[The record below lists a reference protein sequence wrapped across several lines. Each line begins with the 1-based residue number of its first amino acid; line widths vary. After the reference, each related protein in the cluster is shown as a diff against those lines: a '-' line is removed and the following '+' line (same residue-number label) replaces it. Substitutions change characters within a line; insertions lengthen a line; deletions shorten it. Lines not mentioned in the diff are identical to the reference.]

1 MHNVIVG
8 TGPAAA
14 AAILALADDPSE
26 QITVVDI
33 GERLADDRAAAVDRM
48 SALQPAQWANA
59 DRELVTVGPAE
70 LAGSALPEKRAY
82 GSNHMFV
89 DRGQQRGLAMPD
101 HGNDAAVS
109 GAFGGFSTVWGAQ
122 IMPFSRAT
130 FDRWPFGWADIE
142 PHYRAVLAEVP
153 LAGEVDDYA
162 EDFPL
167 LSAGAP
173 LPPVS
178 ARTAA
183 VLDRYRRHRDV
194 IRAAGIVV
202 GKARLALAANSCVNC
217 GLCMTGCPYSLIYS
231 ARDTVDRFVARGR
244 VRHISRVLVTAVD
257 QPVGCTPSVRGI
269 DLASGRELRLEAD
282 RVFVGAGGLGTTRI
296 ALNSLAAP
304 PNQVG
309 LQESMQFLVPLLS
322 RRSTGDPRGQ
332 QDFTLNQFN
341 VLLKYDHEAYTTSQ
355 VHCYPYNPAIA
366 EALPGWLPPSL
377 SGAVLG
383 RVTAALG
390 YLPSWRSPRMRID
403 LRARHEGAL
412 PDIAVRVVS
421 DRRPA
426 MIISVLRRLSALG
439 KKLDLFPVLPM
450 VRLSGPGKSYHF
462 GSTFPHGNGSGG
474 SNGPNGSDVLGR
486 IGDFRNVH
494 LIDGSVLPSVPST
507 TFTLTV
513 MANAHR
519 IVSAS
524 RHV

>member
-1 MHNVIVG
+1 VHSVIVG

-26 QITVVDI
+26 RITVVDI
-33 GERLADDRAAAVDRM
+33 GERLADDAAAAVERM

-59 DRELVTVGPAE
+59 DRELVTVQPAA

-89 DRGQQRGLAMPD
+89 DLGQQRGLAMPES
-101 HGNDAAVS
+101 GNHAAVS
-109 GAFGGFSTVWGAQ
+109 GALGGFSTVWGAQ

-130 FDRWPFGWADIE
+130 FDRWPFGWDEIE

-153 LAGEVDDYA
+153 LAAEDDDYA
-162 EDFPL
+162 EHFPL
-167 LSAGAP
+167 LSASGP

-178 ARTAA
+178 GRTAD
-183 VLDRYRRHRDV
+183 VLDRYRRHRSA
-194 IRAAGIVV
+194 IRAKGIVV
-202 GKARLALAANSCVNC
+202 GKARLALAAKSCMRC

-231 ARDTVDRFVARGR
+231 ARQTIDRFVSSGR
-244 VRHISRVLVTAVD
+244 VRHISRVLITSVD
-257 QPVGCTPSVRGI
+257 QPIGGTPSICGI
-269 DLASGRELRLEAD
+269 DLVDGHEVRLEAD
-282 RVFVGAGGLGTTRI
+282 RVFVGAGGLGSTRI
-296 ALNSLAAP
+296 ALNSLSAP
-304 PNQVG
+304 PRELE
-309 LQESMQFLVPLLS
+309 LQESQQFLIPFVS
-322 RRSTGDPRGQ
+322 RRTAGDPREQ
-332 QDFTLNQFN
+332 DDFTLNQFN
-341 VLLKYDHEAYTTSQ
+341 LLLKDDDEAYTTSQ

-366 EALPGWLPPSL
+366 AALPDWLPSRL

-390 YLPSWRSPRMRID
+390 YLPSWQSAQLRVD
-403 LRARHEGAL
+403 LRSRHAGVL
-412 PDIAVRVVS
+412 PDVAVRVVS
-421 DRRPA
+421 DRRPE
-426 MIISVLRRLSALG
+426 MFGSVLRRLSSVG
-439 KKLDLFPVLPM
+439 PKLDLHPVLPM
-450 VRLSGPGKSYHF
+450 ARLSGPGKSYHF
-462 GSTFPHGNGSGG
+462 GSTFPHGNGS
-474 SNGPNGSDVLGR
+474 DLLGR

-519 IVSAS
+519 IVSGS